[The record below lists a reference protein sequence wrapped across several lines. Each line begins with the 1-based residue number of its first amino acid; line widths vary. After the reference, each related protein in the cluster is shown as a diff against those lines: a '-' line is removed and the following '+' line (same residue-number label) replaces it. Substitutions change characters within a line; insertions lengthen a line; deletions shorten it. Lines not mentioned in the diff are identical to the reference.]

1 LEASRVFA
9 ESGRS
14 AFAEVPNVPDDA
26 PSDEI
31 YFARCLR
38 VIERAGVLL
47 VGLGFFGIIA
57 LAATPRALQSRI
69 RSTLAAR
76 TAASAVPDERTS
88 IPSRSELRY
97 RYPYSVIPGGASSVE
112 MLRDAIGTDRTV
124 SAHFADFDF
133 TRARVVTLDR
143 DAAFYASY
151 RLDSGV
157 FWTTER
163 ILLRRGELLLTDGAS
178 FVRTRTG
185 SRLSAVPL
193 LPVSS
198 LEPTAAEM
206 DAVQAGGFPGQ

>member
-1 LEASRVFA
+1 VFA
-9 ESGRS
+9 ELGRS
-14 AFAEVPNVPDDA
+14 VFAQIPNVSDDA

-31 YFARCLR
+31 YFARSLR
-38 VIERAGVLL
+38 AIERLGVLL

-57 LAATPRALQSRI
+57 VAATPRAVQSRI
-69 RSTLAAR
+69 RNSFVAST
-76 TAASAVPDERTS
+76 TASVAPDEKTS
-88 IPSRSELRY
+88 IPSRPEVRY
-97 RYPYSVIPGGASSVE
+97 QFLYAVIPGGASSVE
-112 MLRDAIGTDRTV
+112 RVRDATASDPAV
-124 SAHFADFDF
+124 WAHFADFDF

-163 ILLRRGELLLTDGAS
+163 IVLRRGELLLTDGTN

-185 SRLSAVPL
+185 SRLSTVPL

-206 DAVQAGGFPGQ
+206 NAVQAGGYPGQ